1 MGLSDLFNL
10 SCYIVLYFSEQVISR
25 VGRGTEWFIYLVLS
39 CNTVALSTSNQPSQ
53 MWDRVVYLPCPV
65 M

>member
-1 MGLSDLFNL
+1 VELSGLFTLY
-10 SCYIVLYFSEQVISR
+10 CHVLLLFSEQVISR

-39 CNTVALSTSNQPSQ
+39 CSTVALSTSNQPSQ